1 MNQSQPGTGKQNMAL
16 TPIPQLRFFDERY
29 VGKTTQLKHFVV
41 LSKLQLKSAFFDD
54 QSQTYISYEQYDFKK
69 SVDWV
74 EALRSVEKILPSE
87 AFQLQKG
94 LQICLSNSLYTLVPN
109 VLFDEKELESYLNFN
124 HPIEDQSQFIFHHT
138 PLESFDAVVVFAI
151 PRGLEFLL
159 KAKLPPHQLL
169 HFSYPILEAV
179 GLNKM
184 KENELLINVQQEQF
198 EIIYA
203 PNGKLN
209 FFNSF
214 QYQSK
219 EDFIYFL
226 LYVMEHLKLE
236 RDNCKLILVGEI
248 EKDSAI
254 YKLLYTYIDKVSFGQ
269 KPSNIHFSAVLGELN
284 DYSNFSLFHQHLC
297 G

>member
-1 MNQSQPGTGKQNMAL
+1 MTL
-16 TPIPQLRFFDERY
+16 TPTPQLRFFDERY
-29 VGKTTQLKHFVV
+29 GGKTAQLKHFLV

-54 QSQTYISYEQYDFKK
+54 QSQTYISYEQFDFKK
-69 SVDWV
+69 SDDWI
-74 EALRSVEKILPSE
+74 EALRSIEKILPGE
-87 AFQLQKG
+87 TFQSQKS
-94 LQICLSNSLYTLVPN
+94 LQICLSNSLYTLVPQ
-109 VLFDEKELESYLNFN
+109 VLFDENELESYLSFN
-124 HPIEDQSQFIFHHT
+124 HPIEDLNQLIFHYT
-138 PLESFDAVVVFAI
+138 TLESFDAVVVFAI

-159 KAKLPPHQLL
+159 KAKLPPYQLL
-169 HFSYPILEAV
+169 HFSSPILEAI

-184 KENELLINVQQEQF
+184 KENELLINVQREQF
-198 EIIYA
+198 EVIYA

-226 LYVMEHLKLE
+226 LYVMEQLKLE
-236 RDNCKLILVGEI
+236 REKSKLILVGEI

-254 YKLLYTYIDKVSFGQ
+254 YKLLYTYINEVSFG
-269 KPSNIHFSAVLGELN
+269 KKAANINFSAVLGELN

>member
-1 MNQSQPGTGKQNMAL
+1 MTL
-16 TPIPQLRFFDERY
+16 TPTPQLRFFDERY
-29 VGKTTQLKHFVV
+29 GGKTTQLKHFVV
-41 LSKLQLKSAFFDD
+41 LSTLQLKSAFFDD
-54 QSQTYISYEQYDFKK
+54 QSQTYISYEQFDFKK
-69 SVDWV
+69 SDDWV
-74 EALRSVEKILPSE
+74 EALRSIEKILPGE
-87 AFQLQKG
+87 TFQSQKS
-94 LQICLSNSLYTLVPN
+94 LQICLSNSLYTLVPQ
-109 VLFDEKELESYLNFN
+109 VLFDEKELESYLSFN
-124 HPIEDQSQFIFHHT
+124 HPIEDHNQLVFHYT
-138 PLESFDAVVVFAI
+138 ALESFDAVVVFAI

-159 KAKLPPHQLL
+159 KAKLPPYQLL
-169 HFSYPILEAV
+169 HFSSPILEAI

-184 KENELLINVQQEQF
+184 KENELLINVQREQF
-198 EIIYA
+198 EVIYA

-226 LYVMEHLKLE
+226 LYVMEQLQLE
-236 RDNCKLILVGEI
+236 REKSKLILVGEI

-254 YKLLYTYIDKVSFGQ
+254 YKLLYTYINEVSFG
-269 KPSNIHFSAVLGELN
+269 KKAANINFSAVLGELN

>member
-1 MNQSQPGTGKQNMAL
+1 MTL
-16 TPIPQLRFFDERY
+16 TPTPQLRFFDERY
-29 VGKTTQLKHFVV
+29 GGKTAQLKHFMV

-54 QSQTYISYEQYDFKK
+54 QSQTYISYEQFDFNK
-69 SVDWV
+69 SDDWI
-74 EALRSVEKILPSE
+74 EALRSIEKILPSE
-87 AFQLQKG
+87 AFQSQKS
-94 LQICLSNSLYTLVPN
+94 LQICLSNSLYTLVPQ
-109 VLFDEKELESYLNFN
+109 VLFDEKELESYLSFN
-124 HPIEDQSQFIFHHT
+124 HPIEDLNQLIFHYT
-138 PLESFDAVVVFAI
+138 ALESFDAVVVFAI

-159 KAKLPPHQLL
+159 KAKLPPYQLL
-169 HFSYPILEAV
+169 HFSSPILEAI

-184 KENELLINVQQEQF
+184 KENELLINVQREQF
-198 EIIYA
+198 EVIYA

-226 LYVMEHLKLE
+226 LYVMEQLKLE
-236 RDNCKLILVGEI
+236 REKSKLILVGEI

-254 YKLLYTYIDKVSFGQ
+254 YKLLYTYINEVSFG
-269 KPSNIHFSAVLGELN
+269 KKAANINFSAVLGELN